1 MKLLLNTL
9 TMSLVAFALSTIGV
23 FAEDYPEPPM
33 EAIEYLFEGYPQ
45 RSKVEGFNMVFGE
58 GKAEEILKENGL
70 EWPVKEEL
78 PEMTTVQIA
87 SETANKI
94 IPTGKLITSFQNSFV
109 MIHQGNV
116 YLCIIGNSP
125 RVACYLNK

>member
-1 MKLLLNTL
+1 MLGVIFAVEMPL
-9 TMSLVAFALSTIGV
+9 TAVVGLSRECSLWVQLTYRPNRTAV
-23 FAEDYPEPPM
+23 
-33 EAIEYLFEGYPQ
+33 
-45 RSKVEGFNMVFGE
+45 
-58 GKAEEILKENGL
+58 
-70 EWPVKEEL
+70 WPVKEEL